1 MLSRRSLQHAPSYK
15 GHPFSQWLPHSI
27 WHWTETSQPS
37 HKVPVLACILFGK
50 SRPRRS
56 QISYWRD
63 SGTQLVQGTES
74 YGVPELL
81 LLRFLAYCCPS
92 LIHIVFSLTTI
103 LAPST
108 TRHYIALSL
117 VILGFQRTAAPSFP
131 TAATTSSGIQ
141 WLLGNVWT
149 KQYLK
154 MSLERMNQ
162 SHYQCFLLILQDIY
176 FGWDK
181 LLF

>member
-1 MLSRRSLQHAPSYK
+1 MVTFTACFPGEAYSMHLAIKATLSVSDCHIQSDIGLKLHNHLTKYQYLPVSYL
-15 GHPFSQWLPHSI
+15 GI
-27 WHWTETSQPS
+27 
-37 HKVPVLACILFGK
+37 GK

-56 QISYWRD
+56 QISYWRG

-108 TRHYIALSL
+108 TRHYVALSL

-141 WLLGNVWT
+141 WLLGNV
-149 KQYLK
+149 
-154 MSLERMNQ
+154 
-162 SHYQCFLLILQDIY
+162 
-176 FGWDK
+176 
-181 LLF
+181 